1 MAKQEKTQ
9 LYEGMYI
16 VSSTLSE
23 DARKKALERITNS
36 IISRGGEIHKV
47 HEQGRKKLAYEIE
60 GKKEGYYFLIYFS
73 LGTQIIEELW
83 REYQL
88 NEDLVR
94 FMTLRTEEVVEEV
107 KFKPLLKA

>member
-1 MAKQEKTQ
+1 MVRKEKTQ

-23 DARKKALERITNS
+23 DARKKAVERITSS
-36 IISRGGEIHKV
+36 ITSRGGEIHKV
-47 HEQGRKKLAYEIE
+47 HDQGRKKLAYEIV
-60 GKKEGYYFLIYFS
+60 GKKEGYYYLIYFS
-73 LGTQIIEELW
+73 LQTNFIEELW

-94 FMTLRTEEVVEEV
+94 FMTLHTEEVVEEI
-107 KFKPLLKA
+107 KFKPFVQS

>member
-1 MAKQEKTQ
+1 MVKQEKTQ

-23 DARKKALERITNS
+23 DARTKALERITSS
-36 IISRGGEIHKV
+36 ITSRGGEVHKV
-47 HEQGRKKLAYEIE
+47 HEQGRKKLAYEID

-73 LGTQIIEELW
+73 LKAHLIEELW
-83 REYQL
+83 REYHL

-94 FMTLRTEEVVEEV
+94 FMTLRVEEVVEEIN
-107 KFKPLLKA
+107 FKSLTQA

>member
-1 MAKQEKTQ
+1 MMKKEKTQ

-23 DARKKALERITNS
+23 DARNKALERITNS
-36 IISRGGEIHKV
+36 ITSRGGEVHKV
-47 HEQGRKKLAYEIE
+47 HDQGRKKLAYEIE

-73 LGTQIIEELW
+73 LPTSVIDDLW

-88 NEDLVR
+88 NEDLIR
-94 FMTLRTEEVVEEV
+94 FMTLRAEEVLEEI
-107 KFKPLLKA
+107 KFKPLTQS